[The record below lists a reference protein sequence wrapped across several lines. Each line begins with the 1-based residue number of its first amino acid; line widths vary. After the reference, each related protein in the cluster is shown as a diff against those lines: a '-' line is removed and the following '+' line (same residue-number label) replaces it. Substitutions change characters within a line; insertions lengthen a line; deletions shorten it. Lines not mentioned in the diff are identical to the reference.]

1 MPSLITI
8 NEQIA
13 FQRGKPFVAPNI
25 YEFECSMTPV
35 DEGETPTSGTLATK
49 NPLFPGFTN
58 GRKILVT
65 GLEGIGDV
73 ELKYQEETLLLK
85 APVALIPEKMY
96 ILEVRKNKGEGDEE
110 NNGELGIIDMEDYT
124 TDPMYYG
131 YYSVVRCINSAI
143 NYAEKYIGYQIRPEH
158 FEFESECRCE
168 LEEMLH
174 KWDGQN
180 VRNVDYEWTEED
192 EIWTISFDIG
202 YDILPADL
210 KQAIMSCANS
220 FYCQYGDLA
229 RTQTPQ
235 GRTSFAFDDLV
246 KNILAKYKRWGVLG
260 ESGASG
266 SDRRTQWTQQ

>member
-13 FQRGKPFVAPNI
+13 FQRGKPFVAPNV
-25 YEFECSMTPV
+25 YEFECS
-35 DEGETPTSGTLATK
+35 EGVLTTK
-49 NPLFPGFTN
+49 NPLFPGFSE

-73 ELKYQEETLLLK
+73 ELKYQEETLTLK

-96 ILEVRKNKGEGDEE
+96 ILELENKVFR
-110 NNGELGIIDMEDYT
+110 IIDMEDYT

-168 LEEMLH
+168 LQEMLH
-174 KWDGQN
+174 KWDGQ
-180 VRNVDYEWTEED
+180 VIRNVDYKWTEEY

-220 FYCQYGDLA
+220 FYCQYGDLV

-246 KNILAKYKRWGVLG
+246 KNILAKYKRWGVIG
-260 ESGASG
+260 EIKGG
-266 SDRRTQWTQQ
+266 TNGHNNNNL

>member
-1 MPSLITI
+1 MSSLITI

-13 FQRGKPFVAPNI
+13 FQRGKPFVAPNV
-25 YEFECSMTPV
+25 YEFECS
-35 DEGETPTSGTLATK
+35 EGVLTTK
-49 NPLFPGFTN
+49 NPLFPGFSE

-65 GLEGIGDV
+65 GLEGIGDI
-73 ELKYQEETLLLK
+73 ELKYQEETLILK

-96 ILEVRKNKGEGDEE
+96 ILEMKKGNEGE
-110 NNGELGIIDMEDYT
+110 NEVLGIIDMEDYT

-158 FEFESECRCE
+158 FEFESDCRCE
-168 LEEMLH
+168 LQEMLH
-174 KWDGQN
+174 KWDGQ
-180 VRNVDYEWTEED
+180 VIRNVEYIWTEED

-246 KNILAKYKRWGVLG
+246 KNILAKYKRWGVIG
-260 ESGASG
+260 ERNGG
-266 SDRRTQWTQQ
+266 TNGHNDNNL

>member
-13 FQRGKPFVAPNI
+13 FQRGKPFVAPNV
-25 YEFECSMTPV
+25 YEFECT
-35 DEGETPTSGTLATK
+35 EGVLETK
-49 NPLFPGFTN
+49 NPLFPGFVD

-65 GLEGIGDV
+65 GLEGPTDPATQTV
-73 ELKYQEETLLLK
+73 TLKYQEEDYSLS

-96 ILEVRKNKGEGDEE
+96 ILE
-110 NNGELGIIDMEDYT
+110 LSAPLTFHILDMEDYT

-131 YYSVVRCINSAI
+131 YYSVVRCIDSAI
-143 NYAEKYIGYQIRPEH
+143 NYAEKYIGYQIRPKH
-158 FEFESECRCE
+158 FEFESECKCE
-168 LEEMLH
+168 LEGFLE
-174 KWDGQN
+174 KYSNQN
-180 VRNVDYEWTEED
+180 IRNVDYEWTEED

-229 RTQTPQ
+229 RTQTPN

-246 KNILAKYKRWGVLG
+246 KNILAKYKRY
-260 ESGASG
+260 
-266 SDRRTQWTQQ
+266 

>member
-13 FQRGKPFVAPNI
+13 FQRGKPFVAPNV
-25 YEFECSMTPV
+25 YEFECS
-35 DEGETPTSGTLATK
+35 EGVLTTK
-49 NPLFPGFTN
+49 NPLFPGFTE

-65 GLEGIGDV
+65 GLEGIGAV
-73 ELKYQEETLLLK
+73 ELKYQEETLTLK

-96 ILEVRKNKGEGDEE
+96 ILELKKGNEGE
-110 NNGELGIIDMEDYT
+110 NSVLGIIDMEDYT

-158 FEFESECRCE
+158 FEFKSECKCE

-174 KWDGQN
+174 KWDGQI
-180 VRNVDYEWTEED
+180 VRNVNYEWTEQD
-192 EIWTISFDIG
+192 EIWTLSFDIG

-246 KNILAKYKRWGVLG
+246 KNILAKYKRWGVIG
-260 ESGASG
+260 ERSGAIGTSG
-266 SDRRTQWTQQ
+266 GTNGHNNNNL